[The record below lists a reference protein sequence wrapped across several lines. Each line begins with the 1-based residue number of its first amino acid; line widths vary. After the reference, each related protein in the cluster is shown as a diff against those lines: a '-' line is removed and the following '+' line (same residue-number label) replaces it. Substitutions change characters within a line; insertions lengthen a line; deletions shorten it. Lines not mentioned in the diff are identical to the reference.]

1 MLDDVFFVSME
12 GKVDYHIN
20 EFLVRDDI
28 PLPVLSTKNNSF
40 SPEDITPDNIIMGML
55 KILKEDPNNEH
66 LDYYRDFI
74 YTVKPDV
81 DGLLTSAAFEAE
93 NNEDYIDAID
103 IYRGLLSLNPDSI
116 DHNLNVA
123 VCYDEYSQHLFQKG
137 RDAEAQQMEEIAYG
151 YFKEIEKID
160 NKTDKALYY
169 LGRFYF
175 ARENYEKSLEFFKD
189 FVKETD
195 DSERKEEVIKA
206 IDDIE
211 KLGVFDDYYK
221 SAYDLIQ
228 SDKDEDAIGYLN
240 RFIEKYPRIW
250 NGYYLKG
257 LALRKTEKYNEA
269 IVEIKE
275 ALKYNETTADL
286 YNELGLNYMNI
297 KDFNQSELA
306 FSRALRYNPDDLSIY
321 YNLAFLSYKR
331 GNVKEA
337 MKYCEIILE
346 FDKNDLKAKELLD
359 FIKSNKESI

>member
-151 YFKEIEKID
+151 YFKEIEKIKQFLSFIAKKNSSEAIRLINEIYD
-160 NKTDKALYY
+160 DGADLIEFNRAILKNLRKILLLKANPDT
-169 LGRFYF
+169 
-175 ARENYEKSLEFFKD
+175 ENILKEELTEDQLKSL
-189 FVKETD
+189 KELVG
-195 DSERKEEVIKA
+195 K
-206 IDDIE
+206 
-211 KLGVFDDYYK
+211 F
-221 SAYDLIQ
+221 
-228 SDKDEDAIGYLN
+228 
-240 RFIEKYPRIW
+240 
-250 NGYYLKG
+250 
-257 LALRKTEKYNEA
+257 
-269 IVEIKE
+269 EIKE
-275 ALKYNETTADL
+275 LKKLME
-286 YNELGLNYMNI
+286 
-297 KDFNQSELA
+297 
-306 FSRALRYNPDDLSIY
+306 
-321 YNLAFLSYKR
+321 
-331 GNVKEA
+331 
-337 MKYCEIILE
+337 E
-346 FDKNDLKAKELLD
+346 FLKAKDAIKHSPIPTLPLELIVFEL
-359 FIKSNKESI
+359 